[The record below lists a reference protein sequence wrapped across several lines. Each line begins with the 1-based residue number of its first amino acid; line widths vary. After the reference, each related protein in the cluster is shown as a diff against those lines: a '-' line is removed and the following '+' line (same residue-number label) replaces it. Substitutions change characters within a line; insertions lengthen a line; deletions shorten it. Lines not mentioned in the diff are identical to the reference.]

1 MILRKNIVLKVL
13 FLLSTFYGCNSSN
26 SPQLKS
32 FVYTPPQT
40 KQGFVQLKNRQFYI
54 GDSVFFPVMLNYV
67 AYIRKIGNEYVISP
81 DKEYDNPA
89 LWEGNSK
96 DSVLHVL
103 KGHLTLIKEL
113 GFNSVRWVF
122 KTGLNR
128 AQQKPEITIYT
139 DDNNHKIPL
148 KGNEDILIDCANQ
161 FLSIADSLGLKVMF
175 LLEPPIDNPE
185 LEHFTIQL
193 LKRFKEY
200 TVIYA
205 YDFFNEPLYFDN
217 EHKAA
222 SEKNRE
228 KKDAFRLVA
237 GWHDWMR
244 KYAPYHLFT
253 IGFSEPIEVFEWD
266 PSILPV
272 DFVQMHSYHPLRYP
286 NEVAWYSH
294 YIHKPLMIGET
305 SLPADNDSITY
316 EEQRQFMIDAF
327 RYARD
332 YGCIGFGWW
341 QFQEVQWGN
350 YEHDFTA
357 LINHQGTTSTK
368 DGKYIIQGSL
378 KPAALEVKNLLNY
391 QPKKK
396 KTTKWVN
403 YYNML
408 GYKNIVLK
416 GKIVEKSTG
425 KPIEGA
431 LIRGWTEW
439 WDIAANT
446 YTDSLGNFTLYS
458 NKEFVHFQ
466 VSATGKQNLIFD
478 YKAQYEPM
486 VTNPIPWEKLPHQD
500 LEYHKISYHPFL
512 KKNRNNA
519 EYPTFDFEPTLFN
532 QAQYQAVMN
541 TIELETITLE

>member
-1 MILRKNIVLKVL
+1 MNFKKFLIIYFIGSILVLN
-13 FLLSTFYGCNSSN
+13 GCNK
-26 SPQLKS
+26 KS
-32 FVYTPPQT
+32 ETFVYTPPKTQEN
-40 KQGFVQLKNRQFYI
+40 FVQIKNQKFYI
-54 GDSVFFPVMLNYV
+54 GDSLFFPIMLNYV
-67 AYIRKIGNEYVISP
+67 AYIRKIGDDYVISP
-81 DKEYDNPA
+81 DKEYDNPT

-103 KGHLTLIKEL
+103 KGHLTMIKEL
-113 GFNSVRWVF
+113 GFNSIRFVF

-128 AQQKPEITIYT
+128 SQDKQEITIYSQ
-139 DDNNHKIPL
+139 DKIEKIPL
-148 KGNEDILIDCANQ
+148 KGNEKIVLNCTNQ
-161 FLSIADSLGLKVMF
+161 FLSLADSLGLRVMF
-175 LLEPPIDNPE
+175 LLEPPIDHPE
-185 LEHFTIQL
+185 LEQFTIQL
-193 LKRFKEY
+193 LESFKNQS
-200 TVIYA
+200 IIFC

-217 EHKAA
+217 ENKPAN
-222 SEKNRE
+222 EKNRE
-228 KKDAFRLVA
+228 KKDAFRVVA
-237 GWHDWMR
+237 RWHNLMR
-244 KYAPYHLFT
+244 KHSPFHLFT
-253 IGFSEPIEVFEWD
+253 IGFAEPIEVFEWD

-272 DFVQMHSYHPLRYP
+272 DFVQMHTYHPLRYP
-286 NEVAWYSH
+286 NEVAWYSQ
-294 YIHKPLMIGET
+294 YIKKPIMIGET

-368 DGKYIIQGSL
+368 VGKYIIQGSL
-378 KPAALEVKNLLNY
+378 KPAALEVKNLFNY
-391 QPKKK
+391 QPKEK

-416 GKIVEKSTG
+416 GKIVEKNTS

-431 LIRGWTEW
+431 VIRGWTEW

-466 VSATGKQNLIFD
+466 VSAPGKQNLIFD

-486 VTNPIPWEKLPHQD
+486 VSNPIPWEKLPHQE
-500 LEYHKISYHPFL
+500 LEYHKISYQPFL
-512 KKNRNNA
+512 KKTRKNA
-519 EYPTFDFEPTLFN
+519 EYPTFDFEPKLFN
-532 QAQYQAVMN
+532 QAQYQAIIK
-541 TIELETITLE
+541 TIELENIQID